1 MVKAEK
7 NYKIRFLRM
16 PLNSRIWDLAG
27 VHPGFVMVLLLMLLH
42 DRFLANFG
50 GRNHHPMRLNISLI
64 FTQIL
69 TIMSDTQSFP
79 FFSRCDIL
87 KMFAYHGAT
96 LHIVG
101 AFCGPITPFN
111 CNEYFRNWSHIL
123 RRVLSGIVS
132 KSKIASCFEVCLGTL
147 LSYPLSIPQSP
158 LRVEL
163 CDWNFSFNTI
173 FQILSLSTIFPEAN
187 AILDIS
193 SANLSGVQMRTYM
206 NIYMIIIFRRLFET
220 RNRVFIAICRYYDLT
235 KIYEKERRSPDECA
249 QLRIMLE
256 KKLRRLLESH
266 DFEVYTHYFQFLLFQ
281 VLSPAKHTKSLI
293 LDSLIILGEFC
304 DMMRRGSSRMESR
317 VAPWK
322 CNTVVKTY
330 DFFGLL
336 FPLEQKCHTKLL
348 SQLSMDPIPP
358 PNNRVLSFC
367 IISPVHSSHGW
378 LFHLLKIA
386 YGLDFPPGLCGCL
399 ENIHFSMESCRSYSN
414 KSKNMWCRLMVL
426 LLRFVEMV
434 KSEHKQ
440 KHFLF
445 DCISFMKETSGSI
458 LELERFLNLYSYQD
472 ISNKWIIFD
481 IVFRHYLKF
490 TNPGHSQPT
499 ARKLLSFF
507 EKMHRI
513 FSNERFLRIVQEFIQ
528 EFLKAINDKSRLWS
542 CPYSICNSFLDN
554 LSKNPKFYWVVQG
567 ICYFRR
573 TICER
578 CNIRLHDRN
587 DSGLCDPCSQFVFNS
602 CNGYSSD
609 EDSSDGSRW

>member
-50 GRNHHPMRLNISLI
+50 GRNHHPMRLNISPI

-79 FFSRCDIL
+79 FFSRCDVL

-193 SANLSGVQMRTYM
+193 SANLSDVQMRTY
-206 NIYMIIIFRRLFET
+206 NKLHMIIIFRRLFET
-220 RNRVFIAICRYYDLT
+220 RNRVFIVLCKYFHISRKYEEEERSEGCMCRLRKT
-235 KIYEKERRSPDECA
+235 YEE
-249 QLRIMLE
+249 
-256 KKLRRLLESH
+256 KLRELSNSH
-266 DFEVYTHYFQFLLFQ
+266 DFEVYMHYFRYLVFQ
-281 VLSPAKHTKSLI
+281 VLPPAKHTQSLVDDSVNI
-293 LDSLIILGEFC
+293 LEEFFK
-304 DMMRRGSSRMESR
+304 MMKHGSFRIESHGH
-317 VAPWK
+317 WK
-322 CNTVVKTY
+322 CDRVVY
-330 DFFGLL
+330 IPDFLGLYGLYGLL
-336 FPLEQKCHTKLL
+336 EQTLL
-348 SQLSMDPIPP
+348 TQLSMDPIPRLP
-358 PNNRVLSFC
+358 PRTLSFC

-378 LFHLLKIA
+378 LFHLLKITN
-386 YGLDFPPGLCGCL
+386 GLDFPPGLCGCL

-528 EFLKAINDKSRLWS
+528 EFLRVMDNKSRLWS
-542 CPYSICNSFLDN
+542 CPYSVCNSFLDN